1 MASPAEVFS
10 VVNVLPL
17 PIWAVWILAPRS
29 GLARALAR
37 SFVPWIVLAAIYAA
51 ALGIALTSDTGG
63 SFTSLAGVM
72 AFFDSPW
79 GALAGWVHY
88 LCFDL
93 FVGRWIVN
101 DAPEGGHRLAVPLFL
116 TLMVGPVGLL
126 TYLGGRSFFR
136 GGSATTAAV

>member
-1 MASPAEVFS
+1 MVSAAQVFS

-17 PIWAVWILAPRS
+17 PIWAVWMLAPRS
-29 GLARALAR
+29 PLARWLAR
-37 SFVPWIVLAAIYAA
+37 SFWPWTVLAAIYAV
-51 ALGIALTSDTGG
+51 ALAVAVVHEPAG

-72 AFFDSPW
+72 ALFDSPW

-101 DAPEGGHRLAVPLFL
+101 DAPGGGHRLAVPLFL

-126 TYLGGRSFFR
+126 TYLGGRRFFQGR
-136 GGSATTAAV
+136 